1 MVLKGYKFSTY
12 AYWWIRQAT
21 TRAIAQQART
31 IRLPIHVTEKL
42 NQIKKA
48 ERELS
53 QKLRR
58 SVTKIELAEELKMTT
73 EEVRNY
79 LKIAQHPMSL
89 DVQVGREEDTN
100 LLELIEDDSASPL
113 DFANQD
119 LMKQDIE
126 NLLRKLKPREQEVLS
141 LRFGLLDGEAQT
153 LETISERLNMSRER
167 VRQIESKA
175 LKKLRSKKPS
185 ALKIY
190 LAG

>member
-175 LKKLRSKKPS
+175 LKKLRSKKSS